1 MPSWLPSS
9 IFPCLPRGRRLM
21 IFLPINLTLRK
32 QNSTKTMEK
41 DSRMAQT
48 LPFCFQTS
56 KKALR
61 LLTALHLL
69 EASRSSVKRS
79 TSAYTSYRHYETVL
93 PMLVTPSTCPT
104 YLRRVLRRVINSNF
118 TPKIKK
124 KFHLQHLPSC
134 RLRIL
139 RIIGRSRA
147 CPLTKHRSNS

>member
-9 IFPCLPRGRRLM
+9 IFPCSVSGRRLM
-21 IFLPINLTLRK
+21 TFLPINLTLQK
-32 QNSTKTMEK
+32 QNSTKTMGK

-48 LPFCFQTS
+48 LPFCFQIS

-69 EASRSSVKRS
+69 EASRSSVRRS
-79 TSAYTSYRHYETVL
+79 TSAYTSCRHYETVL

-104 YLRRVLRRVINSNF
+104 YLRRVMRRAINSNF
-118 TPKIKK
+118 TLKIKK
-124 KFHLQHLPSC
+124 KFHLRHLPSC
-134 RLRIL
+134 RLRIP

-147 CPLTKHRSNS
+147 CPRKKHRSNS